1 MSDTNCRQDTTRQL
15 SDTNCRQDTARQLSD
30 TNCRQDTTRQLSDT
44 NCRQHTHRGSPLTNA
59 TPSQVS
65 PQVPRCPASECPT
78 FQLHLSCMT
87 CRGTAATH
95 THNGLVLERPEP
107 RCTSMSAALDVGH
120 ARLDTFL
127 RCYQGCLPSC
137 SLRSTFHFR
146 RQLSGT
152 GRNGGQETNNRT
164 RILRSFIIVAKR
176 QPCSTR
182 RQCDN

>member
-1 MSDTNCRQDTTRQL
+1 MAL
-15 SDTNCRQDTARQLSD
+15 
-30 TNCRQDTTRQLSDT
+30 
-44 NCRQHTHRGSPLTNA
+44 P
-59 TPSQVS
+59 P
-65 PQVPRCPASECPT
+65 
-78 FQLHLSCMT
+78 
-87 CRGTAATH
+87 H

-120 ARLDTFL
+120 SRLDTFL

-152 GRNGGQETNNRT
+152 GRSGGQETNNRI

-176 QPCSTR
+176 QPYQTQIQVYSLYYNKAYTPYFTQTNMCNIGHVGGGGHVTLPVIINLTAIQHYYKSHL
-182 RQCDN
+182 